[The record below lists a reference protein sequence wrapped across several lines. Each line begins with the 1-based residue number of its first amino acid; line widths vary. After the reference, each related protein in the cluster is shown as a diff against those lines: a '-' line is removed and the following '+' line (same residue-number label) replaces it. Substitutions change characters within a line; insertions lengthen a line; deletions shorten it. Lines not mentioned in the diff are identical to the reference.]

1 MASIKRSL
9 LGAYL
14 AAYLHEPHFHRI
26 EGLGVIDKRRR
37 EDFILE
43 PHEPR
48 LADLV
53 HFSGQRRH
61 ELVIHGLLNVGRY
74 HVFKLRSEGAQLGT
88 SLSQSQTI
96 SNI

>member
-1 MASIKRSL
+1 M
-9 LGAYL
+9 LGAYF
-14 AAYLHEPHFHRI
+14 AAYLYEPNFHCI
-26 EGLGVIDKRRR
+26 GGPGVIDERSG
-37 EDFILE
+37 ENFILE